1 MLGFLQHVFI
11 LQPFLMTSLSASR
24 PFSRRAF
31 PRGRPRCLAAAALA
45 ALSVG
50 FLAASDE
57 RQEAAPSPA
66 EASGDEGGET
76 ETSSVKGYP
85 AGVEAR
91 SYPSDADGSE
101 QPTLYW
107 APELAEGERVPLL
120 VALHTWG
127 GSYRQAGGEA
137 KYAEWCQ
144 SQGWIFV
151 HPHFRGPNR
160 TPQAMGSDLAAED
173 IRSVVAWAKA
183 LGGVDEDRIYAV
195 GASGGGHAS
204 LLVAGRYPEI
214 WAGVSAWC
222 GISDIAAWH
231 RETSAAGRANY
242 ASDIERALGGAPDS
256 SDELLAEAGRRS
268 PLAWLAAAT
277 KVPLDINHGIADGR
291 SGSVPFTHSLH
302 AWNAVVP
309 ESERFDAE
317 WIERYYET
325 MKPPGDAGGAE
336 GSAEPDPL
344 YGKRPPLYRREHGNT
359 RLTLFDGGHEIVH
372 EAALNW
378 LAAQRR
384 GVPAVWDPPKVGT
397 LESSDEA
404 TKSGL

>member
-1 MLGFLQHVFI
+1 
-11 LQPFLMTSLSASR
+11 MTSPLRSSA
-24 PFSRRAF
+24 PLF
-31 PRGRPRCLAAAALA
+31 PALA
-45 ALSVG
+45 AI
-50 FLAASDE
+50 FALAAGDE
-57 RQEAAPSPA
+57 ALDAADEETSQSAGVPGYPSGIEVRHYPSP
-66 EASGDEGGET
+66 T
-76 ETSSVKGYP
+76 
-85 AGVEAR
+85 
-91 SYPSDADGSE
+91 DGSE

-107 APELAEGERVPLL
+107 APELAAGERAPLL

-144 SQGWIFV
+144 AQGWIFV

-160 TPQAMGSDLAAED
+160 SPEAMGSDLAVED
-173 IRSVVAWAKA
+173 IRAVVEWAKG
-183 LGGVDEDRIYAV
+183 LGGVDEDRVYAV

-204 LLVAGRYPEI
+204 LLVAGRFPEI

-222 GISDIAAWH
+222 GISEIAAWH
-231 RETSAAGRANY
+231 RETSASGRENY
-242 ASDIERALGGAPDS
+242 ARDIERALGGRPEAS
-256 SDELLAEAGRRS
+256 EALLAEARRRS
-268 PLAWLAAAT
+268 PLSWLGAAAG
-277 KVPLDINHGIADGR
+277 VPLDINHGITDGR

-309 ESERFDAE
+309 EAERFEEA
-317 WIERYYET
+317 WIERFYET
-325 MKPPGDAGGAE
+325 MEAPGEAGEVAG
-336 GSAEPDPL
+336 DPL
-344 YGKRPPLYRREHGNT
+344 YGSRPPLYRRVHGNT

-384 GVPAVWDPPKVGT
+384 GRPAVWDPPKSGS
-397 LESSDEA
+397 LESSDRD